1 MPLTIYPYEA
11 LAVAALNFGI
21 KLIDLVIT
29 DRETMDPE
37 IRKRFD
43 AVRVAGL
50 ERVERILAG
59 IESLGKN

>member
-1 MPLTIYPYEA
+1 MSPYPYEA
-11 LAVAALNFGI
+11 LVVAALKFGE
-21 KLIDLVIT
+21 KLIDLAIA

-50 ERVERILAG
+50 ERVERILSSVGA
-59 IESLGKN
+59 LGK